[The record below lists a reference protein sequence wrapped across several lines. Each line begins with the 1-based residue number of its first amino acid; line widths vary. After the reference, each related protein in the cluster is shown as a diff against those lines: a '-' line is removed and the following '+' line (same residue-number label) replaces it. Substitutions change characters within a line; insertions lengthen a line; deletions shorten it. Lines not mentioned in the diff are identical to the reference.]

1 MILPIYL
8 YGSEKLRKENLEA
21 DLQDKE
27 GLAKL
32 LADMKETLK
41 EADGCGL
48 AAPQVGVNLRV
59 VIVDGTDL
67 SDTYDYLKDFRR
79 VMINPVV
86 LEESEET
93 CEYSEGCL
101 SVPGIYAEVTRPS
114 KIKVEY
120 YNEDLEKV
128 VEEFD
133 RFACR
138 MVQHELSHLE
148 GNLFVDNVSPIRRKM
163 IARKLQAISKG
174 TVQTRYK
181 SKK

>member
-8 YGSEKLRKENLEA
+8 YGTEKLRNENADA

-27 GLAKL
+27 GLTKL
-32 LADMKETLK
+32 IADMDETLK
-41 EADGCGL
+41 AADGCGL
-48 AAPQVGVNLRV
+48 AAPQVGVNLNV
-59 VIVDGTDL
+59 VIVDGRDL
-67 SDTYDYLKDFRR
+67 SETYEYLHDFYR

-86 LEESEET
+86 LEESEEV

-120 YNEDLEKV
+120 YNEKFEKV

-138 MVQHELSHLE
+138 MVQHELSHLD

-163 IARKLQAISKG
+163 IARKLQAIAKG
-174 TVQTRYK
+174 TIQTRYK
-181 SKK
+181 SKR